1 MMIISIKFNKKMTE
15 ENILFKKCCRNC
27 WYLEIQDNYC
37 NIKDEEITDITDTC
51 CPDFADIYE
60 QIEFGSNLD

>member
-1 MMIISIKFNKKMTE
+1 MKE

-27 WYLEIQDNYC
+27 WYLEIQDNWC
-37 NIKDEEITDITDTC
+37 NIKDEEVTDITDTC
-51 CPDFADIYE
+51 CPDFVDIYE